1 MLGRSYQVELI
12 AVGFM
17 GVSLNTVGFW
27 TILGQNGCHE
37 TNRNS
42 QKDQHFLGTILLTY
56 RFDPKNNFARTTKQN
71 TKSLIKVKYTF
82 TRSPPT
88 DIRTHKVSVRFFG
101 SVHFGG

>member
-1 MLGRSYQVELI
+1 MELI

-27 TILGQNGCHE
+27 AILGQNGCHE
-37 TNRNS
+37 TNRKAQN
-42 QKDQHFLGTILLTY
+42 DQHFLGTMLLTY

-88 DIRTHKVSVRFFG
+88 DRHSNAQSERALFFG